1 MHRTAGHLLR
11 RLVVRRQLACSQV
24 NHHRSPLWHQGR
36 IHYCR
41 SIRRSPEPQEV
52 VLHGGLRRRGRQGNR
67 IQGRFRQG
75 STSRPI
81 LQRSSQFRLEL
92 RTSKQ
97 PATSAARLDLIAPA
111 LKRQSQECPVRSS
124 PGTPQ
129 GQAASLRRAS
139 AVEVSNV
146 APSHVVMW
154 AVHVVTALAR
164 RRAKLHHQTRTLQE
178 FLQ

>member
-1 MHRTAGHLLR
+1 MHRTAGHLL

-24 NHHRSPLWHQGR
+24 NHHRSPLWHQRR

-52 VLHGGLRRRGRQGNR
+52 ELHGGLRRKGRQGNR
-67 IQGRFRQG
+67 IQGGVRQG

-92 RTSKQ
+92 GTSKQ
-97 PATSAARLDLIAPA
+97 PATSAARLDLSAPV
-111 LKRQSQECPVRSS
+111 LKRQSRECPVRSS
-124 PGTPQ
+124 PETRQ

-146 APSHVVMW
+146 GPHHVEMR
-154 AVHVVTALAR
+154 AAHAVTALAH